1 MGLKT
6 FMSKHPMVA
15 QCDAKSA
22 KGEEGQKQG
31 NIHPSYV
38 VVPK

>member
-1 MGLKT
+1 LET
-6 FMSKHPMVA
+6 FMSQHPMVA

-31 NIHPSYV
+31 NIYPSNV